1 MPCKNNFDS
10 LSHLLTKSLVIGLFI
25 GLVASIA
32 PVHAEDD
39 DLPLRFNAIAQNLS
53 NVGPRGQARLQIN
66 VTRWTSAEEG
76 AAVMEALK
84 AGSESR
90 GTRTLAD
97 ALFEQE
103 IVGTFRETTSLAE
116 NLRYSRQTKTEDGQR
131 IVLATDRPLA
141 FAEVWRASR
150 TRDYNVT
157 LIILNVDEDGRGD
170 GQIMVGADLSCD
182 DAHNQV
188 TITNF
193 ASEPIRLTNVRLR

>member
-1 MPCKNNFDS
+1 MPFKRKIDFP
-10 LSHLLTKSLVIGLFI
+10 SHTFAKSLVIGLLI
-25 GLVASIA
+25 GLVASIT
-32 PVHAEDD
+32 PVQAEDD

-66 VTRWTSAEEG
+66 VTRWTTAEEG

-103 IVGTFRETTSLAE
+103 IVGTFRETRSLAE

-141 FAEVWRASR
+141 FAEVWRSAR
-150 TRDYNVT
+150 TTDYNVT
-157 LIILNVDEDGRGD
+157 LIILEVDKDGRGE
-170 GQIMVGADLSCD
+170 GQVMVGADLSWD
-182 DAHNQV
+182 DAANQV

-193 ASEPIRLTNVRLR
+193 ASEPIRLTNVRMR